1 MSILEKI
8 RSKTGLL
15 VGFVGLALVIF
26 ILQAA
31 FDAGGKLFG
40 TNDTSV
46 GNIKGEDIDYNELKS
61 KVDEF
66 VANYSANG
74 QQVDDNTRSM
84 IIDQAW
90 SAIVNDRVLKTE
102 WSKLGIEVSE
112 DELTDLMLVHP
123 HSYVNSYFTD
133 RQSGKVFEQF
143 ADAQG
148 SLDVKKLNAFVAK
161 MTPEQEKF
169 WIQLEEQIRDI
180 RKNEKYYS
188 LVKKGIYATT
198 NEAKFDDKASK
209 RMMNVKFVLKP
220 YSLIPDSSIKISD
233 EELKNYY
240 NQNQYK
246 YIVDEAARKIDYL
259 VWEAEASQEDIEELK
274 KNMVQLAT
282 DFRERKTPAEDSAFI
297 QNTNDNQA
305 IDIATF
311 KKGNINPNIDTTIY
325 TSAVGTVFG
334 PYAEGEQFKVS
345 KLMKITSSLDSAK
358 VRHILIAY
366 AGSGA
371 SQEVKRSKD
380 QAKKLADSLLA
391 LIKKGSKFAD
401 FVKTYSDDGGKKMP
415 PNKKENED
423 WTGKDGN
430 YGWLNEN
437 SGFVEPFKR
446 FGLDGKKA
454 DLGVVESNFGYHIM
468 EIIDVSKGRQNNYT
482 LGTISTTIAP
492 SSNTV
497 QSFYAKASEF
507 SGKNNTGELFD
518 KAIDAEKL
526 NKRVSGEIKENDKT
540 IPGIE
545 NPKELVRWMFK
556 AQLNDISEAF
566 TFGNRFVVAKLTDVK
581 EKGFATLESVK
592 EDVTTKA
599 KQEKKAEQLLNE
611 IKTKAANSKSLEDYA
626 SKLGVTV
633 AVADNFSFANS
644 NVPNVGRDDL
654 FTGAVSALKVN
665 AISNP
670 IKGNSGVYIAKIEN
684 ENFTPAKDLKENKKS
699 VANSISSRVDYEV
712 FEALKKLAEIED
724 HKAQRDF

>member
-1 MSILEKI
+1 MSVLEKI

-31 FDAGGKLFG
+31 FDAGGNLFG
-40 TNDTSV
+40 TSDTSV
-46 GNIKGEDIDYNELKS
+46 GKIKGEDVDYNELKV

-66 VANYSANG
+66 VTNYSANG
-74 QQVDDNTRSM
+74 QQVDENTRGM

-90 SAIVNDRVLKTE
+90 AAIVNERVLKSE
-102 WSKLGIEVSE
+102 LKKLGVDVCEE
-112 DELTDLMLVHP
+112 ELADLMLVHP

-133 RQSGKVFEQF
+133 RQSGKVYEQF

-148 SLDVKKLNAFVAK
+148 ALDVKKLNAFVAK

-180 RKNEKYYS
+180 RKNEKYYG
-188 LVKKGIYATT
+188 LIKKGIFATS
-198 NEAKFDDKASK
+198 NEAKFDDMATK
-209 RMMNVKFVLKP
+209 RLMNVKFVIKP
-220 YSLIPDSSIKISD
+220 YSLVADSTIKISD
-233 EELKNYY
+233 EELKDYY
-240 NQNQYK
+240 NKNQYK
-246 YIVDEAARKIDYL
+246 YIVEEQTRKIDYL
-259 VWEAEASQEDIEELK
+259 VWEAEASKEDIDELK
-274 KNMVQLAT
+274 NNMVQLAN
-282 DFRERKTPAEDSAFI
+282 DFRERKTASEDSAFI
-297 QNTNDNQA
+297 QNSNDNQQL
-305 IDIATF
+305 DIAKF
-311 KKGNINPNIDTTIY
+311 KKGTINPNIDTAIY
-325 TSAVGTVFG
+325 SASVGTVFG

-345 KLMKITSSLDSAK
+345 KLMNVSSSLDSAK
-358 VRHILIAY
+358 VRHILLAY

-371 SQEVKRSKD
+371 SQEVKRTKE

-391 LIKKGSKFAD
+391 LLKKGAKFPD

-415 PNKKENED
+415 PGKTEKDD

-468 EIIDVSKGRQNNYT
+468 EILDVSKGRQNNYL
-482 LGTISTTIAP
+482 LGTISSSIAP

-518 KAIDAEKL
+518 KAVDSEKL
-526 NKRVSGEIKENDKT
+526 NKRVSGEIKENDRN

-545 NPKELVRWMFK
+545 NPKELIRWMFK
-556 AQLNDISEAF
+556 AQLNDVSEAF
-566 TFGNRFVVAKLTDVK
+566 TFGNRFVVAKITEIK
-581 EKGFATLESVK
+581 EKGFAPLESVK
-592 EDVTTKA
+592 DDVTNKA
-599 KQEKKAEQLLNE
+599 KQEKKAEQILNE
-611 IKTKAANSKSLEDYA
+611 VKTKAANSKSIDEYA
-626 SKLGVTV
+626 SKLGVSV
-633 AVADNFSFANS
+633 SNADNFSFANS

-654 FTGAVSALKVN
+654 FAGAVSALKAN
-665 AISNP
+665 TLSQP
-670 IKGNSGVYIAKIEN
+670 IKGSSGIYIAKIET

-699 VANSISSRVDYEV
+699 ISNTISGRAEFEV